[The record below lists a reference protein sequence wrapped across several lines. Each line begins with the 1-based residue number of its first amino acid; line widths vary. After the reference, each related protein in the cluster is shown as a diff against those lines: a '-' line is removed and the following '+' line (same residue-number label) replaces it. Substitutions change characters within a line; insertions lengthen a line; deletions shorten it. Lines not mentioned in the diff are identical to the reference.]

1 MTYFYE
7 ILCVP
12 FLFYTAFSMHLF
24 CWKVIAFYIRRRE
37 IVVHIFFLEFKFF
50 CTLSPPLTSWLLITT
65 RITLK
70 RNNFFFLFID
80 TFWILL
86 KKEESYFWVPKV
98 YIFSFL
104 YLLFFLFFVLD
115 IHTCVGACAII
126 FRLRKCIHTNCF
138 SGFTFF
144 FVYGFTS
151 CDRERCF

>member
-70 RNNFFFLFID
+70 RNNFFFFIYRY
-80 TFWILL
+80 ILDIV
-86 KKEESYFWVPKV
+86 KKRRIVFLSSKSLHFFFF
-98 YIFSFL
+98 IFTV
-104 YLLFFLFFVLD
+104 FFVFCFGY
-115 IHTCVGACAII
+115 TYVRGCVCDY
-126 FRLRKCIHTNCF
+126 F
-138 SGFTFF
+138 ST
-144 FVYGFTS
+144 
-151 CDRERCF
+151 